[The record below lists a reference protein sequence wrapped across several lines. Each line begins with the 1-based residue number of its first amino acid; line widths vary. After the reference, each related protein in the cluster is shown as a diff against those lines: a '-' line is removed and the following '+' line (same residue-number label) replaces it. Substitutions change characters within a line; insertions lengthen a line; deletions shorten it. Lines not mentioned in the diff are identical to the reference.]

1 MHSIKEDSSPGSQSP
16 FRLGKIRRPLIIGG
30 CILFLAIQVSVP
42 IVQWWDSPFM
52 HKIGWQ
58 MYSRPAK
65 AHSVVILFPDGRR
78 QPVDPLQYF
87 GILREDTDYSPVLIA
102 HLEKNLSPGARIVL
116 E

>member
-1 MHSIKEDSSPGSQSP
+1 MRSIKEDPPLSSQPP
-16 FRLGKIRRPLIIGG
+16 FRLRKIRRLLIVGG

-42 IVQWWDSPFM
+42 IVQWWDSPFI

-65 AHSVVILFPDGRR
+65 EHSVVILFPDGRR
-78 QPVDPLQYF
+78 QPVDPLKYF
-87 GILREDTDYSPVLIA
+87 GILREDTDYLPVLIA
-102 HLEKNLSPGARIVL
+102 HLKKNLSPGVRVVF